1 MRAAPFLDTPMF
13 DGIERPMLD
22 QMRRQTEDIIRYYGE
37 LNRRISGSGM
47 EGIPHLLE
55 LAKQIETAI
64 ADVGTQE
71 LSWVGAEIKQ
81 LLDQLVHMD
90 AQLQRLRELK
100 IVLGQQPENE
110 QPRRRS
116 SV

>member
-1 MRAAPFLDTPMF
+1 MVSNVA
-13 DGIERPMLD
+13 MLE

-37 LNRRISGSGM
+37 LNRRISGNGM
-47 EGIPHLLE
+47 DGIPQLLE
-55 LAKQIETAI
+55 LAKQIETAM

-71 LSWVGAEIKQ
+71 LTWVAAEIKR

-100 IVLGQQPENE
+100 MVLGQHADGVDA
-110 QPRRRS
+110 RRRS
-116 SV
+116 SL

>member
-1 MRAAPFLDTPMF
+1 
-13 DGIERPMLD
+13 MLD

-37 LNRRISGSGM
+37 LSRRVAGNGM

-55 LAKQIETAI
+55 LAKQVETAL

-71 LSWVGAEIKQ
+71 LNWISAEIKQ

-100 IVLGQQPENE
+100 MVLDQQPDGE
-110 QPRRRS
+110 QGRRRS
-116 SV
+116 SI